1 VTFPKRFEG
10 PGASYRPSTGL
21 SNGPAAAWLGAS
33 TRLDTLWASMYH
45 RPMKRS
51 RRAAIVLA
59 AALLCAG
66 YQGARAQSAVAPA
79 AASKTDDVRLE
90 VNGDI
95 DKPMSLSLADLRGLP
110 RQTIT
115 VMNEHE
121 KKDETYQGVP
131 LAEILKRA
139 GVPQGSA
146 LRGPALAIYVRA
158 QGADGYAAVFALA
171 ELDSSVQDSGV
182 LVADTLDGQP
192 IPDKLGPLRLVAP
205 HDKRPARWVRMLRT
219 ITVAKPAN

>member
-1 VTFPKRFEG
+1 
-10 PGASYRPSTGL
+10 
-21 SNGPAAAWLGAS
+21 
-33 TRLDTLWASMYH
+33 MYH
-45 RPMKRS
+45 RRMKLS

-59 AALLCAG
+59 SALLCAG
-66 YQGARAQSAVAPA
+66 YQGARAQSAAAP
-79 AASKTDDVRLE
+79 KPDDVRLE
-90 VNGDI
+90 VKGDI
-95 DKPMSLSLADLRGLP
+95 DKPMSLSLGDLRGLP
-110 RQTIT
+110 RQTVT

-158 QGADGYAAVFALA
+158 EGADGYAAVFALA
-171 ELDSSVQDSGV
+171 ELDSSIQDSGV

-205 HDKRPARWVRMLRT
+205 HDKRPARWVRMLSS
-219 ITVAKPAN
+219 ITVVTPAK

>member
-1 VTFPKRFEG
+1 MRV
-10 PGASYRPSTGL
+10 PST
-21 SNGPAAAWLGAS
+21 
-33 TRLDTLWASMYH
+33 
-45 RPMKRS
+45 
-51 RRAAIVLA
+51 AILLA
-59 AALLCAG
+59 ATLLCGWTVFG
-66 YQGARAQSAVAPA
+66 YPQAPA
-79 AASKTDDVRLE
+79 AASAASTEFRLT

-95 DKPMSLSLADLRGLP
+95 DTPMSLSFADMRDLP

-146 LRGPALAIYVRA
+146 LRGPALAMSVRA
-158 QGADGYAAVFALA
+158 EGSDGYVVVFGLA
-171 ELDSSVQDSGV
+171 ELDSSIEDAGV

-192 IPDKLGPLRLVAP
+192 IPDKLGPLRLVVP

-219 ITVAKPAN
+219 ITVVKPSK

>member
-1 VTFPKRFEG
+1 
-10 PGASYRPSTGL
+10 
-21 SNGPAAAWLGAS
+21 
-33 TRLDTLWASMYH
+33 MYH
-45 RPMKRS
+45 RLMKLS

-66 YQGARAQSAVAPA
+66 YQGTRAQSAAAPA
-79 AASKTDDVRLE
+79 AASKPDDVRLE

-110 RQTIT
+110 RQTLT

-121 KKDETYQGVP
+121 KKEETYQGVP

-219 ITVAKPAN
+219 VTVGKPAN

>member
-1 VTFPKRFEG
+1 MYDRQMRIWRFAALYIALALLIAAA
-10 PGASYRPSTGL
+10 PAVPQAPAPS
-21 SNGPAAAWLGAS
+21 PAAPTAADA
-33 TRLDTLWASMYH
+33 RL
-45 RPMKRS
+45 
-51 RRAAIVLA
+51 
-59 AALLCAG
+59 
-66 YQGARAQSAVAPA
+66 AV
-79 AASKTDDVRLE
+79 SGGV
-90 VNGDI
+90 
-95 DKPMSLSLADLRGLP
+95 DKPLSLSLADLRDLP
-110 RQTIT
+110 RQTLT

-158 QGADGYAAVFALA
+158 EGADGYAAVFALA

-192 IPDKLGPLRLVAP
+192 IPDKSGPLRLVAP
-205 HDKRPARWVRMLRT
+205 HDKRPARWVRMLRSV
-219 ITVAKPAN
+219 TVVKPSK

>member
-1 VTFPKRFEG
+1 MQPASLDTFPG
-10 PGASYRPSTGL
+10 GVY
-21 SNGPAAAWLGAS
+21 
-33 TRLDTLWASMYH
+33 D
-45 RPMKRS
+45 RPMKFS
-51 RRAAIVLA
+51 RRTAVFLA
-59 AALLCAG
+59 SAFLCAG
-66 YQGARAQSAVAPA
+66 YPAARAQTAAAPA
-79 AASKTDDVRLE
+79 AARKADDVGLE

-95 DKPMSLSLADLRGLP
+95 GRPMALSLADLRDLP

-146 LRGPALAIYVRA
+146 LRGPALAMYVRA
-158 QGADGYAAVFALA
+158 EGADGYAAVFALA
-171 ELDSSVQDSGV
+171 ELDSSLQDSGV
-182 LVADTLDGQP
+182 IVADTLDGQP

-219 ITVAKPAN
+219 ITVVKPGK

>member
-1 VTFPKRFEG
+1 MGR
-10 PGASYRPSTGL
+10 ST
-21 SNGPAAAWLGAS
+21 SPADGCAGAWLRAA
-33 TRLDTLWASMYH
+33 THLDTLPACMYH
-45 RPMKRS
+45 RPVKLS

-66 YQGARAQSAVAPA
+66 YQGARAQSAAGPA
-79 AASKTDDVRLE
+79 AASKPDDVRLE

-95 DKPMSLSLADLRGLP
+95 DKPMSLSLPDLRGLP

-158 QGADGYAAVFALA
+158 QGADGYAVVFALA
-171 ELDSSVQDSGV
+171 ELDSSVQDSSV

-205 HDKRPARWVRMLRT
+205 HDKRPARWVRMLRPV
-219 ITVAKPAN
+219 TVVKPAN

>member
-1 VTFPKRFEG
+1 
-10 PGASYRPSTGL
+10 
-21 SNGPAAAWLGAS
+21 
-33 TRLDTLWASMYH
+33 MYH
-45 RPMKRS
+45 RRMKP
-51 RRAAIVLA
+51 RRAAIALA
-59 AALLCAG
+59 ACLLWAG
-66 YQGARAQSAVAPA
+66 YQDARAQSAGAPA
-79 AASKTDDVRLE
+79 AASKPDDVRLE
-90 VNGDI
+90 IDGNI
-95 DKPMSLSLADLRGLP
+95 DKPISLSLADLRGLP

-146 LRGPALAIYVRA
+146 LRGQALAIYVRA
-158 QGADGYAAVFALA
+158 QGKDGYAAVFALA
-171 ELDSSVQDSGV
+171 ELDNSIQDSGV

-205 HDKRPARWVRMLRT
+205 HDKRPARWVRMLST
-219 ITVAKPAN
+219 ITVSKPAN

>member
-1 VTFPKRFEG
+1 
-10 PGASYRPSTGL
+10 
-21 SNGPAAAWLGAS
+21 
-33 TRLDTLWASMYH
+33 
-45 RPMKRS
+45 MKRS
-51 RRAAIVLA
+51 FWTAASLA
-59 AALLCAG
+59 AALLG
-66 YQGARAQSAVAPA
+66 GSVVFGHAQAPAPSAIPA
-79 AASKTDDVRLE
+79 AAADARLV

-95 DKPMSLSLADLRGLP
+95 DKPLSLSLADLRDMP

-139 GVPQGSA
+139 GVPQGA
-146 LRGPALAIYVRA
+146 NLRGPALAISVRA
-158 QGADGYAAVFALA
+158 EGADGYEVVFGLG
-171 ELDSSVQDSGV
+171 ELDGSIQDAGV

-192 IPDKLGPLRLVAP
+192 IPDKLGPLRLVVP

-219 ITVAKPAN
+219 ITVARPSK

>member
-1 VTFPKRFEG
+1 MGVP
-10 PGASYRPSTGL
+10 
-21 SNGPAAAWLGAS
+21 LGS
-33 TRLDTLWASMYH
+33 MPRVHLDTFAACMYH
-45 RPMKRS
+45 RRMKWS
-51 RRAAIVLA
+51 RRAAILIA
-59 AALLCAG
+59 SALLCAG
-66 YQGARAQSAVAPA
+66 YQGVRAQSAAAPA
-79 AASKTDDVRLE
+79 AAPKPDDARLE

-182 LVADTLDGQP
+182 LIADTLDGQP

-205 HDKRPARWVRMLRT
+205 HDKRPARWVRMLST
-219 ITVAKPAN
+219 ITVVKPAK

>member
-1 VTFPKRFEG
+1 MTV
-10 PGASYRPSTGL
+10 
-21 SNGPAAAWLGAS
+21 
-33 TRLDTLWASMYH
+33 
-45 RPMKRS
+45 S
-51 RRAAIVLA
+51 RRACFALGL
-59 AALLCAG
+59 ALLLMASPG
-66 YQGARAQSAVAPA
+66 LLSQAPSPA
-79 AASKTDDVRLE
+79 AGAAKPDDTRLA
-90 VNGDI
+90 VTGDVE
-95 DKPMSLSLADLRGLP
+95 KPLSLSLADLRDLP
-110 RQTIT
+110 RQTLT

-139 GVPQGSA
+139 GVPQGAA

-158 QGADGYAAVFALA
+158 EGADGYAAVFALA

-192 IPDKLGPLRLVAP
+192 IPDKAGPLRLVAP

-219 ITVAKPAN
+219 ITVVKPANQ